1 MTIYTIHPSRL
12 STPIYP
18 IFTIYPNKV
27 NLFKLAPQD
36 IFVLTSP
43 WSAIHSSSRN
53 LHLDLF
59 IRTYTSLLQTLLHSL
74 LYLRLYQNVHLIF
87 ASTISPF

>member
-1 MTIYTIHPSRL
+1 MIIYTIQPSRL
-12 STPIYP
+12 FTPIYP

-36 IFVLTSP
+36 VFALTSP

-59 IRTYTSLLQTLLHSL
+59 IRTYTPLLQTLLHSL
-74 LYLRLYQNVHLIF
+74 LYLRLYQNAHMIY

>member
-1 MTIYTIHPSRL
+1 MTIYTIQPSRL

-18 IFTIYPNKV
+18 IFTIYPNKATLKPV

-36 IFVLTSP
+36 VFVLTSP
-43 WSAIHSSSRN
+43 WSAFHSSSRN

-59 IRTYTSLLQTLLHSL
+59 IRTYTSLLQTLLYSL
-74 LYLRLYQNVHLIF
+74 LYLRLY
-87 ASTISPF
+87 